1 MHLFTHYVPIS
12 QQVGWKEIVSNLI
25 SFCWFSTFY
34 DVVMLTTQNQVYIYR
49 LDIKEVN
56 EKELQNHFFK

>member
-1 MHLFTHYVPIS
+1 
-12 QQVGWKEIVSNLI
+12 
-25 SFCWFSTFY
+25 
-34 DVVMLTTQNQVYIYR
+34 MLTTQNQVYIYR